1 MTIFV
6 KEYNMFTV
14 LSASSC
20 LLSSIMVIIQS
31 KIINRDKINQLE
43 LCFESKC

>member
-14 LSASSC
+14 LSSC